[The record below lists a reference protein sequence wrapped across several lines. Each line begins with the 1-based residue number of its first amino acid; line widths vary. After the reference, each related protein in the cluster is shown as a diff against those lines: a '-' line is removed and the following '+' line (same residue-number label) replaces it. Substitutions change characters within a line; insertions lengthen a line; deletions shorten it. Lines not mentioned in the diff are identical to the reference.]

1 MKTIVVGGGII
12 GAACAYSLARR
23 GVEVV
28 VLDAGDAPAGA
39 SATCDGMLMLSN
51 KEPRDARK
59 ALVAIEEWRRVAP
72 GLGDIQ
78 FEPLRTILVAL
89 DEATEERLTERATEL
104 RGAGMAVREM
114 SGDECRSLDPGLS
127 PAVRYGFRVDDSAD
141 IQPMV
146 ATVQLLRAAER
157 WGATV
162 RRGVRVLGVAP
173 GRVETDHGPV
183 TGDEVLVALG
193 AWSGEMM
200 RETGHAVPIEPRRGH
215 ILVAERRASRIARCG
230 ALDGGYMTAVHS
242 KDPGL
247 HVVPNI
253 ELTRGG
259 TVLLGTSRERVG
271 FDHVP
276 DLQVMRRI
284 AGETT
289 RLYPELVS
297 CRVIRAWV
305 GFRPWTPDKQ
315 PMVGRLEPGLAIAA
329 GHEGEGI
336 AYAPFTG
343 ERVAEALVEG
353 REAPPEWDPQRFA
366 SQTER
371 MTDE

>member
-1 MKTIVVGGGII
+1 
-12 GAACAYSLARR
+12 
-23 GVEVV
+23 
-28 VLDAGDAPAGA
+28 
-39 SATCDGMLMLSN
+39 
-51 KEPRDARK
+51 
-59 ALVAIEEWRRVAP
+59 
-72 GLGDIQ
+72 
-78 FEPLRTILVAL
+78 
-89 DEATEERLTERATEL
+89 
-104 RGAGMAVREM
+104 
-114 SGDECRSLDPGLS
+114 
-127 PAVRYGFRVDDSAD
+127 
-141 IQPMV
+141 
-146 ATVQLLRAAER
+146 
-157 WGATV
+157 
-162 RRGVRVLGVAP
+162 
-173 GRVETDHGPV
+173 
-183 TGDEVLVALG
+183 
-193 AWSGEMM
+193 
-200 RETGHAVPIEPRRGH
+200 
-215 ILVAERRASRIARCG
+215 
-230 ALDGGYMTAVHS
+230 MTAVHS

>member
-1 MKTIVVGGGII
+1 MRTVVVGGGII
-12 GAACAYSLARR
+12 GAASAYALARR

-51 KEPRDARK
+51 KEPRDAAK
-59 ALVAIEEWRRVAP
+59 ALVAIEEWKRVVPA
-72 GLGDIQ
+72 LGDIQ

-89 DEATEERLTERATEL
+89 DEATEDRLTERARQL
-104 RGAGMAVREM
+104 REAGMAVLEM
-114 SGDECRSLDPGLS
+114 NGDECRAADPGLS
-127 PAVRYGFRVDDSAD
+127 PAVRYGFRVEDSWD
-141 IQPMV
+141 IQPIV

-157 WGATV
+157 WGAQV
-162 RRGVRVLGVAP
+162 RRGVRVHRVSPGV
-173 GRVETDHGPV
+173 VETDQGVV

-193 AWSGEMM
+193 AWSGELM
-200 RETGHAVPIEPRRGH
+200 RGTDHVVPIEPRRGH
-215 ILVAERRASRIARCG
+215 ILVAEKRASAIARCG

-253 ELTRGG
+253 ERTRGG

-271 FDHVP
+271 FDEVP
-276 DLQVMRRI
+276 SVPVMRKI
-284 AGETT
+284 AAEVT
-289 RLYPELVS
+289 RLYPALAS

-336 AYAPFTG
+336 VYAPFTG
-343 ERVAEALVEG
+343 ERVADLLVAG
-353 REAPPEWDPQRFA
+353 RDGPAEWNPLRFA
-366 SQTER
+366 AMER
-371 MTDE
+371 SER